1 MMTNQNLKR
10 YKITF
15 TTYQE
20 FPPSPILTW
29 GDIEDFWHGV
39 WEVSNFGQAY
49 CVDVGDVDYDTAT
62 VTHSIWKFLDSDPR
76 KIDRNEVSKLIEDE
90 IIWYANAMSSP
101 DELVELSAINSIHP
115 ENIFLYWE
123 LRSNYQVYRPQY
135 GTDAKCLKKMES
147 VVRWD
152 SE

>member
-1 MMTNQNLKR
+1 MTNQNMKSQ
-10 YKITF
+10 YKIAF

-90 IIWYANAMSSP
+90 IIWYANATSSP

-115 ENIFLYWE
+115 ENIYSL
-123 LRSNYQVYRPQY
+123 L
-135 GTDAKCLKKMES
+135 GTKVEPSS
-147 VVRWD
+147 VSTAVWD
-152 SE
+152 